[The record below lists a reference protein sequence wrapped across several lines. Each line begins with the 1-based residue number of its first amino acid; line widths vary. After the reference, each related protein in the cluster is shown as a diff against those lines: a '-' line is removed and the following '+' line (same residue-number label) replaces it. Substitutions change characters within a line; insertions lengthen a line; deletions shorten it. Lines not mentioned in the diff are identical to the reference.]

1 MARSSAPRRSG
12 AKAKYRS
19 AKTGRYV
26 TRKHAKRSPR
36 TTLKEIAFKGSSR
49 RPSRGVRYRSAIT
62 GRFVTAATA
71 GRHPDT
77 TVAERS

>member
-1 MARSSAPRRSG
+1 MARSKAARRSG
-12 AKAKYRS
+12 GKGKHRS

-36 TTLKEIAFKGSSR
+36 TTLKESAARGSARGSSR
-49 RPSRGVRYRSAIT
+49 RTRYRSAIT
-62 GRFVTAATA
+62 GRYVTAATA
-71 GRHPDT
+71 RRHPDT